1 MPIYAKF
8 NHDSRSDKGYGR
20 VTPRTL
26 NPRSKGSH
34 YPYVEPDLHA
44 DDDVDV
50 DDESLEAV
58 GSKVD
63 TANYIQTDPYADAK
77 ISPFYYV
84 AGNTKL
90 SDCFFRTDK
99 VLLEIE
105 AMSNS
110 MYSMPTMYK
119 GHNVM
124 FGGSNGHT
132 QHLTTQPMHR
142 TGDVYGWTRLRG
154 RFLPDDEVDHEV
166 PVDDDDVDATN
177 TLKDLIDLINIR
189 DE

>member
-8 NHDSRSDKGYGR
+8 DHDSRSDKGYGR

-26 NPRSKGSH
+26 GPRSKGSH
-34 YPYVEPDLHA
+34 YPYVEPDLH
-44 DDDVDV
+44 DDDIEV

-58 GSKVD
+58 GKKVS
-63 TANYIQTDPYADAK
+63 TANYIQNDPYADAM

-99 VLLEIE
+99 VLLEVE
-105 AMSNS
+105 AMANS
-110 MYSMPTMYK
+110 MYSVPTMYK

-142 TGDVYGWTRLRG
+142 SGDVYGWTRLRG
-154 RFLPDDEVDHEV
+154 RFLPKDEPDHEV
-166 PVDDDDVDATN
+166 PVDDDDVDSPY
-177 TLKDLIDLINIR
+177 TLKDLIDLIKLR